1 MKLLITVE
9 GGALVNPIL
18 LVTHTIVELLSS
30 SMTGKA
36 SPRRCPNRRLMN
48 KYRYSDYYNMTP
60 IFDELYQKSSENK
73 KFKKLMDVIQSDN
86 NIKLAFRMIKS
97 NTGSKTAGTDGL
109 TIQNIKENN
118 IDEYVQQVRNKL
130 NNFSPDEV
138 RRVHIPKENSKEKR
152 PLGIPTMIDRLIQQ
166 SIKQVLEPICEA
178 KFHPHSY
185 GFRPNRSTNHA
196 LVRMSSLVNVG
207 HFYHVVD
214 IDIKGFFDN
223 VSHNKLIKQMYS
235 LGIHDRK
242 LLSVIKSMLKAPIA
256 GEGIP
261 TKGTPQGGILSPLLS
276 NIVLN
281 ELDWWISSQW
291 ETFKTK
297 SNYSNDSNR
306 YRAINKTKLKKIFII
321 RYADDF
327 KIMCKTHKQAQ
338 NIYHAVKD
346 WLKQRLGLDIS
357 PDKSKVI
364 NLKRNPSDFLGF
376 EIRAVK
382 KSGKY
387 VAYSHVKSKAKVR
400 IRKQLTEQVKK
411 IQKKPSPENIKRLN
425 AIILGLHVYYKSA
438 THVWKDFG
446 EIAYPV
452 YRMMFNRLKKLSKY
466 EKVKKKNNIFE
477 KFYGKCDAK
486 TWTISGI
493 SIFPIHYVHSQNIM
507 CFSQDTCDYTNK
519 GRQKSTKAL
528 KNQTDIKVIELAKN
542 YVKERSIQ
550 YNDNRI
556 ARASMC
562 SFKCE
567 LTGMELEVKD
577 VHAHHK
583 IPIKLGGTDEYD
595 NLIIVHKDIHRLI
608 HATSETVINKH
619 INLIHNKQKLK
630 KLNTLRAYCKLE
642 AISMASEDNN
652 KIA

>member
-1 MKLLITVE
+1 
-9 GGALVNPIL
+9 
-18 LVTHTIVELLSS
+18 
-30 SMTGKA
+30 
-36 SPRRCPNRRLMN
+36 MN
-48 KYRYSDYYNMTP
+48 KYRYSDYYDMTP

-242 LLSVIKSMLKAPIA
+242 LLWVIKSMLKAPIA

>member
-1 MKLLITVE
+1 
-9 GGALVNPIL
+9 
-18 LVTHTIVELLSS
+18 
-30 SMTGKA
+30 
-36 SPRRCPNRRLMN
+36 MN
-48 KYRYSDYYNMTP
+48 KYRYSDYYDMTP

-118 IDEYVQQVRNKL
+118 IDEYVEQVRNKL

-346 WLKQRLGLDIS
+346 WLKQRLSLDIS

-619 INLIHNKQKLK
+619 INLIHNKQKFK

>member
-18 LVTHTIVELLSS
+18 LVIHTIVELLSS

-48 KYRYSDYYNMTP
+48 KYRYSDYYDMTP

-466 EKVKKKNNIFE
+466 EKVKKKNTIFE

>member
-1 MKLLITVE
+1 
-9 GGALVNPIL
+9 
-18 LVTHTIVELLSS
+18 
-30 SMTGKA
+30 
-36 SPRRCPNRRLMN
+36 MN
-48 KYRYSDYYNMTP
+48 KYRYSDYYDMTP
-60 IFDELYQKSSENK
+60 IFDELYQKSSKNK

-118 IDEYVQQVRNKL
+118 IDEYVEQVRNKL

-466 EKVKKKNNIFE
+466 EKVKKKNTIFE

>member
-18 LVTHTIVELLSS
+18 LVIHTIVELLSS

-48 KYRYSDYYNMTP
+48 KYRYSDYYDMTP

-86 NIKLAFRMIKS
+86 NIKLAFRIIKS

>member
-9 GGALVNPIL
+9 GGALVNLIL

-48 KYRYSDYYNMTP
+48 KYRYSDYYDMTP

-138 RRVHIPKENSKEKR
+138 RRVHLPKENSKEKR

-346 WLKQRLGLDIS
+346 WLKQRLSLDIS

-466 EKVKKKNNIFE
+466 EKVKRKNNIFE

-619 INLIHNKQKLK
+619 INLIHNKQKFK

>member
-118 IDEYVQQVRNKL
+118 INEYVQQVRNKL
-130 NNFSPDEV
+130 SNFSPDEV

-185 GFRPNRSTNHA
+185 GFRPNRNTNHA

-261 TKGTPQGGILSPLLS
+261 TRGTPQGGILSPLLS

-452 YRMMFNRLKKLSKY
+452 YRRMFNRLKKLSKY
-466 EKVKKKNNIFE
+466 EKVKKKNTIFE

-542 YVKERSIQ
+542 YVKERSIE

-619 INLIHNKQKLK
+619 INLIHNKQKFK

>member
-466 EKVKKKNNIFE
+466 EKVKKKNTIFG

>member
-1 MKLLITVE
+1 
-9 GGALVNPIL
+9 
-18 LVTHTIVELLSS
+18 
-30 SMTGKA
+30 
-36 SPRRCPNRRLMN
+36 MN
-48 KYRYSDYYNMTP
+48 KYRYSDYYDMTP

-86 NIKLAFRMIKS
+86 NIKLAFRIIKS

>member
-1 MKLLITVE
+1 
-9 GGALVNPIL
+9 
-18 LVTHTIVELLSS
+18 
-30 SMTGKA
+30 
-36 SPRRCPNRRLMN
+36 MN
-48 KYRYSDYYNMTP
+48 KYRYSDYYDMTP

-138 RRVHIPKENSKEKR
+138 RRVHLPKENSKEKR

-346 WLKQRLGLDIS
+346 WLKQRLSLDIS

-619 INLIHNKQKLK
+619 INLIHNKQKFK

>member
-1 MKLLITVE
+1 
-9 GGALVNPIL
+9 
-18 LVTHTIVELLSS
+18 
-30 SMTGKA
+30 
-36 SPRRCPNRRLMN
+36 MN
-48 KYRYSDYYNMTP
+48 KYRYSDYYDMTP

-346 WLKQRLGLDIS
+346 WLKQRLSLDIS

-619 INLIHNKQKLK
+619 INLIHNKQKFK

>member
-1 MKLLITVE
+1 
-9 GGALVNPIL
+9 
-18 LVTHTIVELLSS
+18 
-30 SMTGKA
+30 
-36 SPRRCPNRRLMN
+36 MN

-118 IDEYVQQVRNKL
+118 INEYVQQVRNKL

-261 TKGTPQGGILSPLLS
+261 TRGTPQGGILSPLLS

-466 EKVKKKNNIFE
+466 EKVKKKNTIFE

-619 INLIHNKQKLK
+619 INLIHNKQKFK

>member
-1 MKLLITVE
+1 
-9 GGALVNPIL
+9 
-18 LVTHTIVELLSS
+18 
-30 SMTGKA
+30 
-36 SPRRCPNRRLMN
+36 MN
-48 KYRYSDYYNMTP
+48 KYRYSDYYDMTP

-73 KFKKLMDVIQSDN
+73 KFKKLMDVIQLDN

-118 IDEYVQQVRNKL
+118 IDEYVEQVRNKL

-346 WLKQRLGLDIS
+346 WLKQRLSLDIS

-619 INLIHNKQKLK
+619 INLIHNKQKFK

>member
-18 LVTHTIVELLSS
+18 LVIHTIVELLSS

-48 KYRYSDYYNMTP
+48 KYRYSDYYDMTP

-466 EKVKKKNNIFE
+466 EKVKKKNTIFE
-477 KFYGKCDAK
+477 KFYGKCEAK

-519 GRQKSTKAL
+519 GRKKSTKAL

-550 YNDNRI
+550 YND
-556 ARASMC
+556 
-562 SFKCE
+562 
-567 LTGMELEVKD
+567 
-577 VHAHHK
+577 
-583 IPIKLGGTDEYD
+583 
-595 NLIIVHKDIHRLI
+595 
-608 HATSETVINKH
+608 
-619 INLIHNKQKLK
+619 
-630 KLNTLRAYCKLE
+630 
-642 AISMASEDNN
+642 
-652 KIA
+652 

>member
-48 KYRYSDYYNMTP
+48 KYRYSDYYDMTP

-346 WLKQRLGLDIS
+346 WLKRRLGLDIS

-466 EKVKKKNNIFE
+466 EKVKKKNTIFE
-477 KFYGKCDAK
+477 KFYGKCEAK

-542 YVKERSIQ
+542 YAKERSIQ

>member
-1 MKLLITVE
+1 
-9 GGALVNPIL
+9 
-18 LVTHTIVELLSS
+18 
-30 SMTGKA
+30 MTGKA

-48 KYRYSDYYNMTP
+48 KYRYSDYYDMTP

-118 IDEYVQQVRNKL
+118 IDEYVEQVRNKL

-346 WLKQRLGLDIS
+346 WLKQRLSLDIS

-619 INLIHNKQKLK
+619 INLIHNKQKFK

>member
-118 IDEYVQQVRNKL
+118 INEYVQQVRNKL

-261 TKGTPQGGILSPLLS
+261 TRGTPQGGILSPLLS

-466 EKVKKKNNIFE
+466 EKVKKKNTIFE

-619 INLIHNKQKLK
+619 INLIHNKQKFK

>member
-118 IDEYVQQVRNKL
+118 INEYVQQVRNKL

-466 EKVKKKNNIFE
+466 EKVKKKNTIFE

-619 INLIHNKQKLK
+619 INLINNKQKFK

>member
-1 MKLLITVE
+1 
-9 GGALVNPIL
+9 
-18 LVTHTIVELLSS
+18 
-30 SMTGKA
+30 MTGKA
-36 SPRRCPNRRLMN
+36 SPWRCPNRRLMN
-48 KYRYSDYYNMTP
+48 KYRYSDYYSMTP
-60 IFDELYQKSSENK
+60 IFDGLYQNSSENK
-73 KFKKLMDVIQSDN
+73 QFNKLMDIIQSDN

-109 TIQNIKENN
+109 TIQNIKEEN
-118 IDEYVQQVRNKL
+118 IEEYIKQVRTKL

-152 PLGIPTMIDRLIQQ
+152 PLGIPTMIDRLVQQ

-196 LVRMSSLVNVG
+196 LARMSYLINQG

-223 VSHNKLIKQMYS
+223 VNHNKLIKQMYS
-235 LGIHDRK
+235 LGIRDRK
-242 LLSVIKSMLKAPIA
+242 LLSIIKAMLKAPIE

-306 YRAINKTKLKKIFII
+306 YRAINKTKLKKIFVV

-357 PDKSKVI
+357 PNKSKVI
-364 NLKRNPSDFLGF
+364 NLKRNPSEFLGF
-376 EIRAVK
+376 EFRAVK
-382 KSGKY
+382 KSEKY
-387 VAYSHVKSKAKVR
+387 VAYSHVKPKAKMK

-411 IQKKPSPENIKRLN
+411 IQKKPSPENVNRLN
-425 AIILGLHVYYKSA
+425 AIILGLHNYYKSA

-466 EKVKKKNNIFE
+466 EKVKKKNEVYE
-477 KFYGKCDAK
+477 KFYGECDAK
-486 TWTISGI
+486 TWTINGI
-493 SIFPIHYVHSQNIM
+493 TIFPIHYVHSQNIM
-507 CFSQDTCDYTNK
+507 NFSQDTCDYTVK
-519 GRQKSTKAL
+519 GRLKSSKAL
-528 KNQTDIKVIELAKN
+528 KSQTDYKIMKLAKN
-542 YVKERSIQ
+542 YIKERSIQ

-562 SFKCE
+562 GFKCE
-567 LTGMELEVKD
+567 ITGIELEVKD
-577 VHAHHK
+577 LHAHHK
-583 IPIKLGGTDEYD
+583 TPVKYGGNDEYD

-608 HATSETVINKH
+608 HATSETVIEKY
-619 INLIHNKQKLK
+619 INLIQDKQKLK
-630 KLNTLRAYCKLE
+630 KLNTLRTYCKLE
-642 AISMASEDNN
+642 AISVASEDNN

>member
-1 MKLLITVE
+1 
-9 GGALVNPIL
+9 
-18 LVTHTIVELLSS
+18 
-30 SMTGKA
+30 
-36 SPRRCPNRRLMN
+36 MN

-466 EKVKKKNNIFE
+466 EKVQKKNTIFE

>member
-346 WLKQRLGLDIS
+346 WLKQRLSLDIS

-493 SIFPIHYVHSQNIM
+493 SIFHIPYSLCAFAEHHVL
-507 CFSQDTCDYTNK
+507 F
-519 GRQKSTKAL
+519 
-528 KNQTDIKVIELAKN
+528 
-542 YVKERSIQ
+542 
-550 YNDNRI
+550 
-556 ARASMC
+556 ARHM
-562 SFKCE
+562 
-567 LTGMELEVKD
+567 
-577 VHAHHK
+577 
-583 IPIKLGGTDEYD
+583 
-595 NLIIVHKDIHRLI
+595 
-608 HATSETVINKH
+608 
-619 INLIHNKQKLK
+619 
-630 KLNTLRAYCKLE
+630 
-642 AISMASEDNN
+642 
-652 KIA
+652 

>member
-9 GGALVNPIL
+9 GGALVNLIL

-48 KYRYSDYYNMTP
+48 KYRYSDYYDMTP

-138 RRVHIPKENSKEKR
+138 RRVHLPKENSKEKR

-346 WLKQRLGLDIS
+346 WLKQRLSLDIS

-619 INLIHNKQKLK
+619 INLIHNKQKFK

>member
-9 GGALVNPIL
+9 GGALVNLIL

-48 KYRYSDYYNMTP
+48 KYRYSDYYDMTP
-60 IFDELYQKSSENK
+60 IFDELYQKSSKNK

-118 IDEYVQQVRNKL
+118 IDEYVEQVRNKL

-466 EKVKKKNNIFE
+466 EKVKKKNTIFE

>member
-1 MKLLITVE
+1 
-9 GGALVNPIL
+9 
-18 LVTHTIVELLSS
+18 
-30 SMTGKA
+30 
-36 SPRRCPNRRLMN
+36 MN

-466 EKVKKKNNIFE
+466 EKVKKKNTIFE

>member
-466 EKVKKKNNIFE
+466 EKVKKKNTIFE

>member
-1 MKLLITVE
+1 
-9 GGALVNPIL
+9 
-18 LVTHTIVELLSS
+18 
-30 SMTGKA
+30 
-36 SPRRCPNRRLMN
+36 MN

-118 IDEYVQQVRNKL
+118 INEYVQQVRNKL
-130 NNFSPDEV
+130 SNFSPDEV

-223 VSHNKLIKQMYS
+223 ISHNKLIKQMYS

-261 TKGTPQGGILSPLLS
+261 TRGTPQGGILSPLLS

-466 EKVKKKNNIFE
+466 EKVKKKNTIFE

-619 INLIHNKQKLK
+619 INLIHNKQKFK